1 MKEFITNKILM
12 VRPIAFGYNEET
24 GKDNLYQIKENSS
37 ADTIE
42 KSAILLKLA
51 DYIGNRNK

>member
-1 MKEFITNKILM
+1 MKEFITNRVLM

-37 ADTIE
+37 VDV
-42 KSAILLKLA
+42 S
-51 DYIGNRNK
+51 

>member
-24 GKDNLYQIKENSS
+24 GKDNLIS
-37 ADTIE
+37 D
-42 KSAILLKLA
+42 
-51 DYIGNRNK
+51 